1 MNDSIGRVA
10 AIGAAIADLPCA
22 IALARAGTGVLLR
35 AKSRLRGGKD
45 AIRRI
50 ALR

>member
-10 AIGAAIADLPCA
+10 AIAAEIADLPCA
-22 IALARAGTGVLLR
+22 ITLARAGTGALLR
-35 AKSRLRGGKD
+35 EKSHRRGSRD

>member
-10 AIGAAIADLPCA
+10 VIAAGIADLPCA
-22 IALARAGTGVLLR
+22 VTRAGTGVLLR
-35 AKSRLRGGKD
+35 KKSRLRSSRD

-50 ALR
+50 THR